1 MKRFLAI
8 VMMTSIVAVA
18 SAQDDSQKAFS
29 HMGIGISVGTT
40 AIGINVSSVL
50 NPYLGLRAGVNI
62 WPKFKMKRG
71 LHMRL
76 ESDGKHQPGE
86 CLQHLEEVNAKLS
99 SDDWVSPSVADIMDV
114 DVHVL
119 PKLNAG
125 HVILDYFPVPRR
137 SSFHLSA
144 GAHIGTGTVVNFHNR
159 HDGILMPITQWNNAM
174 VDPEVQP
181 VVEEYNLRRI
191 GIAMGDYFIMPDEEG
206 NIDAKVVVSGFRPY
220 LGLGFGRSVP
230 HKRIGCQ
237 VDLGVQFWGTPKV
250 YVNGERLE
258 PDKVGDQL
266 DDVLSIVS
274 RIKVFPVLNFR
285 LVGRIF

>member
-1 MKRFLAI
+1 
-8 VMMTSIVAVA
+8 
-18 SAQDDSQKAFS
+18 
-29 HMGIGISVGTT
+29 
-40 AIGINVSSVL
+40 
-50 NPYLGLRAGVNI
+50 
-62 WPKFKMKRG
+62 
-71 LHMRL
+71 
-76 ESDGKHQPGE
+76 
-86 CLQHLEEVNAKLS
+86 
-99 SDDWVSPSVADIMDV
+99 MDV

-125 HVILDYFPVPRR
+125 HVILDYFPIPHR

-206 NIDAKVVVSGFRPY
+206 NIDAKIVVSGFRPY

-258 PDKVGDQL
+258 ADKVGDDL
-266 DDVLSIVS
+266 DDILSLVS
-274 RIKVFPVLNFR
+274 RIKVFPVLNIR

>member
-1 MKRFLAI
+1 
-8 VMMTSIVAVA
+8 
-18 SAQDDSQKAFS
+18 
-29 HMGIGISVGTT
+29 MGIGISVGTT
-40 AIGINVSSVL
+40 AIGINVSSVF
-50 NPYLGLRAGVNI
+50 NPYLGVRAGINI

-71 LHMRL
+71 LHLRL
-76 ESDGKHQPGE
+76 ESDGERQPGE

-99 SDDWVSPSVADIMDV
+99 SEDWVPPSVADLMDV

-125 HVILDYFPVPRR
+125 HVLLDYFPFPHS

-144 GAHIGTGTVVNFHNR
+144 GAHIGTGTVVNLHNR
-159 HDGILMPITQWNNAM
+159 YDGILMPITKWNNAM
-174 VDPEVQP
+174 VNPELQP
-181 VVEEYNLRRI
+181 VVEEYNLRRV
-191 GIAMGDYFIMPDEEG
+191 GMALGDYFIMPDEDG
-206 NIDAKVVVSGFRPY
+206 NIDAKIVVSGFRPY

-237 VDLGVQFWGTPKV
+237 FDLGVQFWGSPKV

-258 PDKVGDQL
+258 PDRVGDQL